1 MRFKRT
7 DGRETNIEQSGLGGG
22 RLRGRQDSGR
32 MRLNA
37 VVAAFVLVAGI
48 ALLYQAG
55 RWLETRNAKP
65 ETRGDYTQRYA
76 YGETIEVDGV
86 AYRRKTNLTAI
97 LLMGIDRESGAVAG
111 NGRNGGQAD
120 FLRLAVIDS
129 DAGTVSQIGID
140 RDTMT
145 PVTILGVMGNR
156 SGVRTTQICLA
167 HSFGD
172 GGEQSCELTVEAVS
186 NLLMGVQI
194 DHYVAMNL
202 DGISV
207 LNDWAGGITV
217 TLEDDFSALD
227 PAMTAGKT
235 LTLTGGQAEIY
246 VRSRMSVGVG
256 TNEARMVRQEQYVA
270 KLFAQL
276 DTQMRSDQSFSGT
289 MFDTLSPY
297 LTTSIGRGR
306 LINVVWLA
314 KDYARQEPLSISGE
328 HRVGSDGFMQF
339 YADEASLY
347 ETVLDLFYEEVK

>member
-1 MRFKRT
+1 MKREQIAGRFK
-7 DGRETNIEQSGLGGG
+7 
-22 RLRGRQDSGR
+22 LRA
-32 MRLNA
+32 LA
-37 VVAAFVLVAGI
+37 AAFGAILALF
-48 ALLYQAG
+48 LLYQGG
-55 RWLETRNAKP
+55 RWLETHNAKP
-65 ETRGDYTQRYA
+65 ETRGDPLQRYA
-76 YGETIEVDGV
+76 YGDTIEVDG
-86 AYRRKTNLTAI
+86 ATYRRKTGLSTV

-120 FLRLAVIDS
+120 FLRLVVIDS

-145 PVTILGVMGNR
+145 PVTILGVLGNR

-235 LTLTGGQAEIY
+235 LTLTGEQAEIY

-256 TNEARMVRQEQYVA
+256 TNEARMKRQENYIS
-270 KLFAQL
+270 QL
-276 DTQMRSDQSFSGT
+276 TERLNDKFSEGEEEIGALY
-289 MFDTLSPY
+289 DALEPY
-297 LTTSIGRGR
+297 LTTDMSRGR
-306 LINVVWLA
+306 VINMLW
-314 KDYARQEPLSISGE
+314 DAREYTRTALLEPEGNHE
-328 HRVGSDGFMQF
+328 NGSDGFMEF
-339 YADEASLY
+339 HVDDDALKAL
-347 ETVLDLFYEEVK
+347 VLELFYTKVQ

>member
-1 MRFKRT
+1 MRNR
-7 DGRETNIEQSGLGGG
+7 R
-22 RLRGRQDSGR
+22 DSGH
-32 MRLNA
+32 MRLKA
-37 VVAAFVLVAGI
+37 VAVALSLAVLLV
-48 ALLYQAG
+48 LLYQAG

-86 AYRRKTNLTAI
+86 AYRRKANLTAI

-120 FLRLAVIDS
+120 FLRLVVIDW

-145 PVTILGVMGNR
+145 PVTILGVLGNR

-235 LTLTGGQAEIY
+235 LTLTGEQAEIY

-256 TNEARMVRQEQYVA
+256 TNEARMARQEDYITRLTERLNE
-270 KLFAQL
+270 KLSEGEEEIGAL
-276 DTQMRSDQSFSGT
+276 YDA
-289 MFDTLSPY
+289 LEPY
-297 LTTSIGRGR
+297 LTTDMSRGR
-306 LINVVWLA
+306 LVNTLWNA
-314 KDYARQEPLSISGE
+314 RGYARAALLEPEGSHEI
-328 HRVGSDGFMQF
+328 GSDGFMEF
-339 YADEASLY
+339 HVDEDALKAL
-347 ETVLDLFYEEVK
+347 VLELFYTKVQ